1 MTLVVADD
9 AAWLAAFGVLPR
21 VEEVT
26 GDEDVRE
33 IQLPIS
39 ESEDLHLTWDVPD
52 ASVRIRYRWNA
63 RVVVNVFRK
72 LATLL
77 TVEIHDDRRVVVVVE
92 YRTSEAVGRCRI
104 QVSPEFV
111 LEDSFHRA

>member
-9 AAWLAAFGVLPR
+9 AAWLAVFGVLPR
-21 VEEVT
+21 VEELT

-33 IQLPIS
+33 IQLAIS
-39 ESEDLHLTWDVPD
+39 ESENLHLTWDVPD

-63 RVVVNVFRK
+63 RVVVNVLRK

-77 TVEIHDDRRVVVVVE
+77 TVEIHDDRRVVVVE
-92 YRTSEAVGRCRI
+92 YRTSEAVGQCRI